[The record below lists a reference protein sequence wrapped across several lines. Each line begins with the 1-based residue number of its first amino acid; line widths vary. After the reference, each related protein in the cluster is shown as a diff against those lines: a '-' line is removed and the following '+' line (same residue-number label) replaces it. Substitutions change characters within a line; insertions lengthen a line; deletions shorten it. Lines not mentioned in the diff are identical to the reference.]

1 MDLKTSTSNICNQKS
16 EKLFFATSNQ
26 LALQGP
32 SPCPRPSCVPPMLTE
47 PSFKNTVMPTHYLQ
61 QQPEKSKLQQS
72 SSRLFIRLEYDFKY
86 QLDLDPR
93 NRAAESRK
101 TQLFDTESSADDGA
115 EHENYGDKI
124 QNAPVGSPQRQE
136 AQKNLL
142 EEINHRKQIDQNI
155 IEILRL
161 SLKKTDVL
169 DLLTST
175 RTTGQP
181 VVDDWDCYKTL
192 VKSFK
197 NQCGAKMEYDMKYAG
212 ALANICNMGVDVKKS
227 VAAIEEALSDRI
239 RLGGTRVNISY
250 SRVMLYGLQFYNLE
264 PEQLIKSS
272 YILVNGTN
280 RQSQNIGYDFCCR
293 PKNPKD
299 KP

>member
-1 MDLKTSTSNICNQKS
+1 MSFLGHLHVLVFLYALL
-16 EKLFFATSNQ
+16 LFS
-26 LALQGP
+26 
-32 SPCPRPSCVPPMLTE
+32 
-47 PSFKNTVMPTHYLQ
+47 
-61 QQPEKSKLQQS
+61 
-72 SSRLFIRLEYDFKY
+72 
-86 QLDLDPR
+86 
-93 NRAAESRK
+93 AESRK

-115 EHENYGDKI
+115 EHENYGDKNRSRDIPLLYLETKI

-142 EEINHRKQIDQNI
+142 EEINHRKKKIDQNI

-161 SLKKTDVL
+161 SLKKNDVL

-227 VAAIEEALSDRI
+227 VAAIEEA
-239 RLGGTRVNISY
+239 
-250 SRVMLYGLQFYNLE
+250 
-264 PEQLIKSS
+264 
-272 YILVNGTN
+272 
-280 RQSQNIGYDFCCR
+280 CAH
-293 PKNPKD
+293 
-299 KP
+299 

>member
-1 MDLKTSTSNICNQKS
+1 MLC
-16 EKLFFATSNQ
+16 FFSPQNLAKPNYLIQ
-26 LALQGP
+26 NLALMM
-32 SPCPRPSCVPPMLTE
+32 VL
-47 PSFKNTVMPTHYLQ
+47 NTKTTGIRSMREISLCYI
-61 QQPEKSKLQQS
+61 
-72 SSRLFIRLEYDFKY
+72 SRR
-86 QLDLDPR
+86 
-93 NRAAESRK
+93 
-101 TQLFDTESSADDGA
+101 
-115 EHENYGDKI
+115 
-124 QNAPVGSPQRQE
+124 RQE

-142 EEINHRKQIDQNI
+142 EEINHRKKIDQNI

-227 VAAIEEALSDRI
+227 VAAIEEA
-239 RLGGTRVNISY
+239 
-250 SRVMLYGLQFYNLE
+250 
-264 PEQLIKSS
+264 
-272 YILVNGTN
+272 
-280 RQSQNIGYDFCCR
+280 CAH
-293 PKNPKD
+293 
-299 KP
+299 

>member
-1 MDLKTSTSNICNQKS
+1 MLLKGEVLGSRLTNNLIMELERTHNRGVGVG
-16 EKLFFATSNQ
+16 
-26 LALQGP
+26 ALQR
-32 SPCPRPSCVPPMLTE
+32 CE
-47 PSFKNTVMPTHYLQ
+47 PGAHGRVDARDIPLLYL
-61 QQPEKSKLQQS
+61 E
-72 SSRLFIRLEYDFKY
+72 
-86 QLDLDPR
+86 
-93 NRAAESRK
+93 
-101 TQLFDTESSADDGA
+101 T
-115 EHENYGDKI
+115 KI

-227 VAAIEEALSDRI
+227 VAAIEEA
-239 RLGGTRVNISY
+239 
-250 SRVMLYGLQFYNLE
+250 
-264 PEQLIKSS
+264 
-272 YILVNGTN
+272 
-280 RQSQNIGYDFCCR
+280 CAH
-293 PKNPKD
+293 
-299 KP
+299 